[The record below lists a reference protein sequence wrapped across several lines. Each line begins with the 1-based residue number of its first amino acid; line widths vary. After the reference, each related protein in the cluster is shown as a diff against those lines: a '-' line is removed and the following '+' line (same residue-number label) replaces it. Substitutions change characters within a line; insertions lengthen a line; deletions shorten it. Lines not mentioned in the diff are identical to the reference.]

1 MSTPLRFPIW
11 LLSTLP
17 VMFAVGALGY
27 LLPAS
32 GIASPRLSVRG
43 YESGVRRMAIPASL
57 VVTDEDARVKGKPR
71 GLRVAALAET
81 ERRCYGDLDIVD

>member
-1 MSTPLRFPIW
+1 MTWFRSMSTPLRFPIW

-32 GIASPRLSVRG
+32 GIASPSPVSKKAPRSV
-43 YESGVRRMAIPASL
+43 ASEA
-57 VVTDEDARVKGKPR
+57 DIQ
-71 GLRVAALAET
+71 ET
-81 ERRCYGDLDIVD
+81 PIEPY